1 MANTFLTPQ
10 VIAVEALRI
19 LTSNLVY
26 RDLVHTDFDKEFTA
40 KVGDTV
46 NTTKRT
52 PIKSKNWLG
61 ASITVQDIT
70 ETSVPVKLDRV
81 RDTSVQ
87 VTSKEM
93 TLNIRDFGKQVLEPI
108 MLGMAQDID
117 SDIAAFIYG
126 EAGTRNAKTASP
138 TNLADIAALA
148 KALDNKKVPNTERSL
163 VLCPDHKYAYALTDN
178 LSKVAYAG
186 DNETLREALLGK
198 VYSLVTYMSQNNPDT
213 AATEAGTATAYKV
226 TTTAGSTTI
235 AITDGTAT
243 TATIKKGDKFIVKGH
258 MYEIAAN
265 VTLVSGAA
273 SATIT
278 EAAVETIGTAT
289 SVVLVNKPTSVAF
302 HKEAVAFVNR
312 PLELPMGAARAYV
325 ASADG
330 FSVRVVVQ
338 YDNQAKKDVISVDCL
353 YGLALLNKD
362 MIVALA

>member
-1 MANTFLTPQ
+1 MGNSFLTPQ
-10 VIAVEALRI
+10 IIAVEALRI

-26 RDLVHTDFDKEFTA
+26 RNLVHTDFDKEFTA

-93 TLNIRDFGKQVLEPI
+93 TLSIRDFGKQVLEPI

-126 EAGTRNAKTASP
+126 VAGTRNAKTASP
-138 TNLADIAALA
+138 TNLADIAGLA
-148 KALDNKKVPNTERSL
+148 KVLDNKKVPNTERSL

-178 LSKVAYAG
+178 LSKVSYAG

-226 TTTAGSTTI
+226 ATTAGSTTI

-243 TATIKKGDKFIVKGH
+243 TATIKKGDKFILKGH

-273 SATIT
+273 DATIT
-278 EAAVETIGTAT
+278 EAAVETVTAT

-312 PLELPMGAARAYV
+312 PLELPMGAAKAYV

-353 YGLALLNKD
+353 YGIAELNKD

>member
-1 MANTFLTPQ
+1 MANSFLTPQ
-10 VIAVEALRI
+10 IIAVEALRI

-93 TLNIRDFGKQVLEPI
+93 TLSIRDFGKQVLEPI

-138 TNLADIAALA
+138 TNLADIAGLA
-148 KALDNKKVPNTERSL
+148 KVLDNKKVPNTERSL

-178 LSKVAYAG
+178 LSKVSYAG

-226 TTTAGSTTI
+226 ATEAGSTTI
-235 AITDGTAT
+235 AITAGTAT
-243 TATIKKGDKFIVKGH
+243 TATIKKGDKFILKGH

-265 VTLVSGAA
+265 VTLVSGEA
-273 SATIT
+273 SGTIT
-278 EAAVETIGTAT
+278 EAAVETVTAT

-312 PLELPMGAARAYV
+312 PLELPMGAAKAYV

-353 YGLALLNKD
+353 YGIAELNKD

>member
-19 LTSNLVY
+19 LVSNLVY

-40 KVGDTV
+40 KIGDTV
-46 NTTKRT
+46 NVTKRT

-61 ASITVQDIT
+61 SSITVQNIT
-70 ETSVPVKLDRV
+70 EASVPVKLDRI

-93 TLNIRDFGKQVLEPI
+93 TLSIRDFGKQVLEPI

-117 SDIAAFIYG
+117 SDIAAALYG
-126 EAGTRNAKTASP
+126 YAGDKVSKTGSP
-138 TNLADIAALA
+138 TNLADIASLA
-148 KALDNKKVPNTERSL
+148 KKLDQKKVPNTGRSL

-178 LSKVAYAG
+178 LSKVSYAG

-213 AATEAGTATAYKV
+213 AATTAGTATAYKV

-235 AITDGTAT
+235 AITDGSAAT
-243 TATIKKGDKFIVKGH
+243 GTIAKGDKFIVNGH

-302 HKEAVAFVNR
+302 HKEALAFVNR

-330 FSVRVVVQ
+330 FSVRVVIQ

-353 YGLALLNKD
+353 YGIAELNKD
-362 MIVALA
+362 MIVSLA